1 MSNRWTRWTVGAGVG
16 FWLLSWAELLWAQT
30 PMPEYTFQPGWSGP
44 GYYLSLPKLA
54 ACWLLFLCWVA
65 TTDWVNRDVQ
75 EKKLDYFL
83 WNPVVFGP
91 FFGAMVL
98 VWLGIPYFW
107 LAFGLLLVA
116 YVGPLTAYILHRNAR
131 VPIDERVLT
140 PQHLRYCLARCLRP
154 FGIKMEAESK
164 PAYEKGPP
172 LVLEARGAPTPQ
184 VTQARQIAARQ
195 KPGFNIARRILA
207 EALDRRATA
216 ILLDYTQQTV
226 GVKHQIDT
234 VWHPAEPLSREDGDP
249 ALEALKILC
258 GLNPADRQS
267 KQVGQFQARYKEQL
281 YPASLLSQGV
291 STGERVLLQLEPKT
305 APFKT
310 LAELGMREKIQQ
322 AIQEVMNRP
331 KGFVLL
337 SAIPEGGLRTTTEV
351 LLKTQDRF
359 LREFRAVEDVQHR
372 YEEIENIPVDTY
384 DSSKGESPASILMKV
399 FRMYPNVLVVRDL
412 VDGRTVEML
421 CQQIRKEER
430 FLVVSTI
437 RAKDCAEALLRVLAL
452 KVSPADFAACVTGV
466 LNQRLIRK
474 LCDQCKQPYQ
484 PTPQMLQ
491 QLGFPAGKPL
501 TFYRPPQPTPEQPT
515 IEPCEHCGGIGY
527 YGVTG
532 LFEWWTIDDTIRKVL
547 AKTPKLDL
555 LRKAAQKAGMRTMQ
569 EEGLLLVA
577 KGVTSLQELTRV
589 MKL

>member
-1 MSNRWTRWTVGAGVG
+1 MHKKLRGWIG
-16 FWLLSWAELLWAQT
+16 WLIVVLLLGWAEPICAQSA
-30 PMPEYTFQPGWSGP
+30 MPEYTFKPGWSGP
-44 GYYLSLPKLA
+44 GYYLSLPKLV

-83 WNPVVFGP
+83 WNPMVFGP

-140 PQHLRYCLARCLRP
+140 AQHLRYCLARWLRIL
-154 FGIKMEAESK
+154 GVKMEVEKK

-172 LVLEARGAPTPQ
+172 LLLEARGGPTSQ
-184 VTQARQIAARQ
+184 IQARLIAARQ

-216 ILLDYTQQTV
+216 LLLDYTQQ
-226 GVKHQIDT
+226 GVAVKYQIDT
-234 VWHPAEPLSREDGDP
+234 VWHSVEPLTREDGDP

-258 GLNPADRQS
+258 GLNPADRQN
-267 KQVGQFQARYKEQL
+267 KQEGQFQARYKEQL
-281 YPASLLSQGV
+281 YPGSFLSQGTP
-291 STGERVLLQLEPKT
+291 TGERVLLQLEAKT
-305 APFKT
+305 IRFNT
-310 LAELGMREKIQQ
+310 LADLGMRDKIQE
-322 AIQEVMNRP
+322 AIQEVMKRP

-337 SAIPEGGLRTTTEV
+337 SAIPNGGLRTTTDV
-351 LLKTQDRF
+351 LLRNQDRF

-384 DSSKGESPASILMKV
+384 DSSKGETPATILMKA

-412 VDGRTVEML
+412 VDGRTVEMI
-421 CQQIRKEER
+421 CEQIQKEDH
-430 FLVVSTI
+430 LVVLSTI

-452 KVSPADFAACVTGV
+452 KVPPADFAACVTGV

-474 LCDQCKQPYQ
+474 LCDKCKQPYQ

-491 QLGFPAGKPL
+491 QLGFPAGKAL

-515 IEPCEHCGGIGY
+515 IEPCEQCGGIGY
-527 YGVTG
+527 YGITG
-532 LFEWWTIDDTIRKVL
+532 LFEWWTMEEGIRNVL
-547 AKTPKLDL
+547 ANTPKLEL
-555 LRKAAQKAGMRTMQ
+555 LRKAALKAGMRTMQ